1 MKQGFQLKFSQNLS
15 LTPQLQQAIRLL
27 QLSTLELNQ
36 EIEMLMQANPLL
48 ERGDASEDEYGNATD
63 NSADEITLNTSSEGS
78 QANNAESTQDY
89 DQEGVQHNASNEEA
103 YDAEFSEHSTEA
115 SQGDLNQSDL
125 SHGDESSNEL
135 NYTEVSKSEVS
146 QNESNSAESMATESN
161 QKDEAAEFQ
170 VEFNDE
176 FDEFSNGSRWDEN
189 STPSD
194 DDSDFRQQET
204 LQISLREHL
213 LSQLKLMPLSA
224 RDQSLALLL
233 VDSINDDGY
242 LVESLEDIIQEMPL
256 EHEIDLLEI
265 QTALHLIQHLDPI
278 GVGARSL
285 SECLLLQLE
294 VLPKTT
300 PHLTLAKR
308 MAQHHL
314 PALGARDF
322 VKLRKELACDEVTLK
337 NVQQIIT
344 SLNPRPG
351 SAFSIIGSEH
361 FIQHEVIVKKVKGIW
376 LASLNDVVIPK
387 LKINQLYASILKRN
401 RDSSSQ
407 YLQSQMQEAKW
418 MIKNIQQR
426 FSTILRVSQAIT
438 DRQRNFFEYGEVAM
452 RPLVLREI
460 ADELD
465 LHESTISRVTTNKYM
480 LTPRGIFE
488 LKYFFGSSVATDTGG
503 TCSAT
508 AIRALIKQL
517 VEQENPKKPYSDNQI
532 TELLSKQGIVVARRT
547 IAKYRESL
555 NIAPASLR
563 KSL

>member
-1 MKQGFQLKFSQNLS
+1 MKQGLQLRFSQNLS

-36 EIEMLMQANPLL
+36 EIDVLMQTNPLL
-48 ERGDASEDEYGNATD
+48 ERGDADEDEYGNAVND
-63 NSADEITLNTSSEGS
+63 SADTASASNSQDHTQDSVTPEQTFPEHDFELSQNTSPLNETSQSDSNQQDASNELELNTS
-78 QANNAESTQDY
+78 
-89 DQEGVQHNASNEEA
+89 
-103 YDAEFSEHSTEA
+103 
-115 SQGDLNQSDL
+115 
-125 SHGDESSNEL
+125 
-135 NYTEVSKSEVS
+135 
-146 QNESNSAESMATESN
+146 ATEYSG
-161 QKDEAAEFQ
+161 
-170 VEFNDE
+170 EFNDE

-189 STPSD
+189 STPAD
-194 DDSDFRQQET
+194 DDSDFKQQET

-213 LSQLKLMPLSA
+213 LSQLKLMPLSE
-224 RDQSLALLL
+224 RDQSLTLLL
-233 VDSINDDGY
+233 VDSINEDGY
-242 LVESLEDIIQEMPL
+242 LEESLEDIAEQMPL
-256 EHEIDLLEI
+256 ELEI
-265 QTALHLIQHLDPI
+265 EALELQTALRHIQHLDPA
-278 GVGARSL
+278 GVGARNL
-285 SECLLLQLE
+285 SECLQLQLD
-294 VLPKTT
+294 LMPPDT
-300 PHLTLAKR
+300 PHLALANLVTK
-308 MAQHHL
+308 HHL

-322 VKLRKELACDEVTLK
+322 TKLRKELSCDDATLK
-337 NVQQIIT
+337 EVQQLIT

-351 SAFSIIGSEH
+351 SAFSLIGSEH
-361 FIQHEVIVKKVKGIW
+361 YIQHEVIVKKVKGIW
-376 LASLNDVVIPK
+376 IASLNDGVIPK

-426 FSTILRVSQAIT
+426 FSTILRVSQAIV
-438 DRQRNFFEYGEVAM
+438 DRQRNFLEYGEVAM

-460 ADELD
+460 ADELE
-465 LHESTISRVTTNKYM
+465 LHESTISRVTTSKYM

-488 LKYFFGSSVATDTGG
+488 LKYFFGSSVSTDSGG

-517 VEQENPKKPYSDNQI
+517 VDQENPKKPYSDNQI
-532 TELLSKQGIVVARRT
+532 TELLAKQGIVVARRT

>member
-1 MKQGFQLKFSQNLS
+1 MKQGLQLRFSQNLS

-36 EIEMLMQANPLL
+36 EIEVLMQTNPML
-48 ERGDASEDEYGNATD
+48 ERGDANEDEYGNPTND
-63 NSADEITLNTSSEGS
+63 GVEIASQETQQNTSQDTETLAQSASDNDFEKNRNEPTLSEPF
-78 QANNAESTQDY
+78 Q
-89 DQEGVQHNASNEEA
+89 
-103 YDAEFSEHSTEA
+103 
-115 SQGDLNQSDL
+115 
-125 SHGDESSNEL
+125 
-135 NYTEVSKSEVS
+135 
-146 QNESNSAESMATESN
+146 TESN
-161 QKDEAAEFQ
+161 QQAEHNPQDEPADFEPNSNLTEFSA
-170 VEFNDE
+170 EFNDE

-189 STPSD
+189 STPAD

-213 LSQLKLMPLSA
+213 LSQLKLMPLSE
-224 RDQSLALLL
+224 RDQSLTLLL
-233 VDSINDDGY
+233 VDSISEDGY
-242 LVESLEDIIQEMPL
+242 LEASLEELAEHMPL
-256 EHEIDLLEI
+256 ELEI
-265 QTALHLIQHLDPI
+265 EALELQTALRHIQHLDPA
-278 GVGARSL
+278 GVGARNL

-294 VLPKTT
+294 LLPQDT
-300 PHLTLAKR
+300 PHLALASLITKHYLPTLA
-308 MAQHHL
+308 
-314 PALGARDF
+314 ARDF
-322 VKLRKELACDEVTLK
+322 NKLRKELTCDEATLK
-337 NVQQIIT
+337 QAQQLIT

-351 SAFSIIGSEH
+351 SAFTLIGSEH
-361 FIQHEVIVKKVKGIW
+361 YIQHEVIVKKIKGIW
-376 LASLNDVVIPK
+376 IASLNDGVIPK

-426 FSTILRVSQAIT
+426 FSTILRVSQAIV
-438 DRQRNFFEYGEVAM
+438 DRQRNFLEYGEVAM

-460 ADELD
+460 AEELD

-488 LKYFFGSSVATDTGG
+488 LKYFFGSSVSTDSGG

-517 VEQENPKKPYSDNQI
+517 VEQENPKKPFSDNQI
-532 TELLSKQGIVVARRT
+532 TELLAKQGIVVARRT
-547 IAKYRESL
+547 IAKYREAL

>member
-1 MKQGFQLKFSQNLS
+1 MKQGLQLKFSQSLS

-36 EIEMLMQANPLL
+36 EIEILMQANPLL
-48 ERGDASEDEYGNATD
+48 ERGDAGEDEYGNATD
-63 NSADEITLNTSSEGS
+63 NSADEVTLNTSSENS
-78 QANNAESTQDY
+78 QENNAEATQDY
-89 DQEGVQHNASNEEA
+89 DQYSDQTSDQTGDQNNSQTEGALST
-103 YDAEFSEHSTEA
+103 EFSERSTETK
-115 SQGDLNQSDL
+115 Q
-125 SHGDESSNEL
+125 
-135 NYTEVSKSEVS
+135 TEVS
-146 QNESNSAESMATESN
+146 QNDADVNDTNQAESSTSESK
-161 QKDEAAEFQ
+161 QKDEPSEFQ
-170 VEFNDE
+170 AEFNDE

-194 DDSDFRQQET
+194 DDSDFKQQET

-213 LSQLKLMPLSA
+213 LSQLKLMPLSE
-224 RDQSLALLL
+224 RDQSLTLLL

-242 LVESLEDIIQEMPL
+242 LVESLENIIEEMPL
-256 EHEIDLLEI
+256 ELEIELLEI
-265 QTALHLIQHLDPI
+265 QTALRHIQHLDPI
-278 GVGARSL
+278 GVGARNL

-294 VLPKTT
+294 ALPITT
-300 PHLTLAKR
+300 PHLALAKR

-314 PALGARDF
+314 PTLGARDF
-322 VKLRKELACDEVTLK
+322 VKLRKELACDEATLK

-351 SAFSIIGSEH
+351 SAFTVIGSEH

-376 LASLNDVVIPK
+376 IASLNDVVIPK
-387 LKINQLYASILKRN
+387 LKINQLYANILKRN

-438 DRQRNFFEYGEVAM
+438 DRQRNFLEYGEVAM

-517 VEQENPKKPYSDNQI
+517 VDQENSKKPYSDNQI

>member
-1 MKQGFQLKFSQNLS
+1 MKQGLQLKFSQNLS

-36 EIEMLMQANPLL
+36 EIDLLMQTNPLL
-48 ERGDASEDEYGNATD
+48 ERGDDGEDEYGNATD
-63 NSADEITLNTSSEGS
+63 NSEDEVTLNTTSNDGNVTETPQDYDVNSDFDLEKPNTEFSES
-78 QANNAESTQDY
+78 KAESNQAEST
-89 DQEGVQHNASNEEA
+89 
-103 YDAEFSEHSTEA
+103 EFEPGTSEFEQSTT
-115 SQGDLNQSDL
+115 DF
-125 SHGDESSNEL
+125 
-135 NYTEVSKSEVS
+135 
-146 QNESNSAESMATESN
+146 SA
-161 QKDEAAEFQ
+161 
-170 VEFNDE
+170 EFNDDY
-176 FDEFSNGSRWDEN
+176 DEYSNGSLWDEN
-189 STPSD
+189 STPAD
-194 DDSDFRQQET
+194 DDSDFKQQET

-213 LSQLKLMPLSA
+213 LSQLKLMPLSE
-224 RDQSLALLL
+224 RDQTLTLLL
-233 VDSINDDGY
+233 VDSINEDGY
-242 LVESLEDIIQEMPL
+242 LEESLEDIVEQMPL
-256 EHEIDLLEI
+256 ELEI
-265 QTALHLIQHLDPI
+265 EVLELQTALRHIQNLDPA
-278 GVGARSL
+278 GVGARDL

-294 VLPKTT
+294 LLPKYT
-300 PHLTLAKR
+300 PHLALAKL
-308 MAQHHL
+308 MAKHYL

-322 VKLRKELACDEVTLK
+322 GKLRKELGCDESTLK
-337 NVQQIIT
+337 NVQQLIT

-361 FIQHEVIVKKVKGIW
+361 YIQHEVIIKKVKGIW
-376 LASLNDVVIPK
+376 IASLNDAVIPK

-426 FSTILRVSQAIT
+426 FSTILRVAQSIT
-438 DRQRNFFEYGEVAM
+438 DRQRNFLEYGEVAM
-452 RPLVLREI
+452 KPLVLREI
-460 ADELD
+460 AEELD
-465 LHESTISRVTTNKYM
+465 LHESTISRVTNNKYM

-517 VEQENPKKPYSDNQI
+517 VDQENPKKPYSDNQI
-532 TELLSKQGIVVARRT
+532 TDLLAKQGIVVARRT

-563 KSL
+563 KTL